1 MRKAAAV
8 LIVWLV
14 LSVPNT
20 ALCEEEPERSNW
32 SGNANIFMG
41 VKLLEKQD
49 WEPVDK
55 PAEAGLMLDIKHARI
70 PVSFAVDLLCSR
82 DEERLGVSIL
92 DVGAFGSTSTS
103 RICELNIGLRK
114 IMHVFGNVRPFIG
127 GGLGVV
133 NAEITT
139 HMLGVEVSDD
149 DYSYGAWV
157 DVGCYVTLKEHLNLG
172 LDARWSKYRVDLL
185 DINGDAG
192 GWHFGGLVGY
202 HW

>member
-1 MRKAAAV
+1 MRKAAV
-8 LIVWLV
+8 LLIAWLV
-14 LSVPNT
+14 LSFPNT
-20 ALCEEEPERSNW
+20 ALCEEEPETSSW

-49 WEPVDK
+49 WEPVDR
-55 PAEAGLMLDIKHARI
+55 PAEGGILLDLQHRRI
-70 PVSFAVDLLCSR
+70 PVSFALDFLYSR
-82 DEERLGVSIL
+82 DEERLGVSML
-92 DVGAFGSTSTS
+92 DVGAFGATSIS

-114 IMHVFGNVRPFIG
+114 IWQVFGNVRPFIG

-149 DYSYGAWV
+149 DYAYGAWA
-157 DVGCYVTLKEHLNLG
+157 DVGFYVTLKEHLNLG